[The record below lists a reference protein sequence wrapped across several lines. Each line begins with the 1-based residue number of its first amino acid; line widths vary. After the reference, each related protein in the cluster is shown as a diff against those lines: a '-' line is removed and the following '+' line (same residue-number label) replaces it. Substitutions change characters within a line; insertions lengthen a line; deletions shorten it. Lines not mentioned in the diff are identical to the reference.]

1 MAPNEPNA
9 ETERS
14 VSRQTGAGVRLDRRY
29 YDLPLEDQR
38 IGQRLGLDR
47 QRVIN
52 LRKSARER
60 LNRRTA
66 RSTRKIK

>member
-1 MAPNEPNA
+1 MLEMPPGEL
-9 ETERS
+9 
-14 VSRQTGAGVRLDRRY
+14 VRIWN
-29 YDLPLEDQR
+29 DLPLEDQR

-60 LNRRTA
+60 LNRKTVRG
-66 RSTRKIK
+66 TRKIQ

>member
-1 MAPNEPNA
+1 MLEMP
-9 ETERS
+9 
-14 VSRQTGAGVRLDRRY
+14 AGELVRIWN
-29 YDLPLEDQR
+29 DLPLEDQR

-60 LNRRTA
+60 LNRRIGQIA
-66 RSTRKIK
+66 GKLQ